1 MNSGIAG
8 SASNLSLLIIHFR
21 LKERLL
27 DPTGGAKI
35 SSELS
40 HWKAFY
46 SKMRLQSVLLIF
58 VAAIFWLDIFA
69 IADSYN
75 EKLEV
80 SGPIGHQLLA
90 GVRTGLL

>member
-35 SSELS
+35 SSIS
-40 HWKAFY
+40 DI
-46 SKMRLQSVLLIF
+46 LI
-58 VAAIFWLDIFA
+58 A
-69 IADSYN
+69 
-75 EKLEV
+75 
-80 SGPIGHQLLA
+80 
-90 GVRTGLL
+90 